1 MNDIDQENNRDLI
14 NQNIEKQVDEDDY
27 DLGDNAGSKKR
38 KLRRLALQ
46 DDEDEVPAK
55 AQQPRPNKVNSYYK

>member
-27 DLGDNAGSKKR
+27 DLGDAPGSKKR

-46 DDEDEVPAK
+46 EDDDQVPAK
-55 AQQPRPNKVNSYYK
+55 AQQPRPNKV